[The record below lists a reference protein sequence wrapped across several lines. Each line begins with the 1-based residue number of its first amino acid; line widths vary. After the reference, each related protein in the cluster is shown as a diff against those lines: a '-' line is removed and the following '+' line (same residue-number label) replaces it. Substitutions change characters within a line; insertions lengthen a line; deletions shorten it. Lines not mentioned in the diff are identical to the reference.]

1 MNSGEKLKYY
11 LSLQVSIKSHPFP
24 ALLSS
29 LSSLSSHCSTH
40 ELIFLSPVSE
50 CTHACFFVTVVCFH
64 SESLSPCLHLG
75 DHYSIILVFQD
86 LPSSPHLWS
95 VQAHTVTW
103 ASSISPLLI
112 ISATLQMTLTP
123 DSQSSAAPSQTVL
136 LSQWLCVVH
145 QFNNLASKITDL
157 FHSILAAHFQGAF
170 LYLLIA
176 RASPDSEILN
186 CIITFSNQNLQCFCP
201 FNSLILITSDSYL
214 MTSITLAATFLTLYP
229 LPWLCMLL

>member
-40 ELIFLSPVSE
+40 ELIYLSPVSE

-145 QFNNLASKITDL
+145 QFNN
-157 FHSILAAHFQGAF
+157 HW
-170 LYLLIA
+170 
-176 RASPDSEILN
+176 
-186 CIITFSNQNLQCFCP
+186 
-201 FNSLILITSDSYL
+201 
-214 MTSITLAATFLTLYP
+214 P
-229 LPWLCMLL
+229 LPLHFSSSFPRCFSLSTHCQGLTWLWNPKLYYNILQSKPSMLLPL

>member
-1 MNSGEKLKYY
+1 M
-11 LSLQVSIKSHPFP
+11 
-24 ALLSS
+24 
-29 LSSLSSHCSTH
+29 
-40 ELIFLSPVSE
+40 LIYPSPVSE

-64 SESLSPCLHLG
+64 SESPSPCLHLG

-112 ISATLQMTLTP
+112 IISATLQMTLTP

-136 LSQWLCVVH
+136 LSQWLRVVH
-145 QFNNLASKITDL
+145 QFSNLASKITDL

-170 LYLLIA
+170 LYLIIA

-201 FNSLILITSDSYL
+201 FNSLILITSALLPHDFCYYFGCNFSNIL
-214 MTSITLAATFLTLYP
+214 PTTMTLHAP
-229 LPWLCMLL
+229 LPKNILYSFSLLQHDL